1 MLNIKEFIEKEFIE
15 KEYYPILC
23 YPASEDKLFYFCSF
37 YKDGYNFIYI
47 DQYKTESIKLIE
59 IFVSLNIPVYFDNAD
74 DQKSGILNGEYIVI
88 PFTGKEHSD
97 DIIDDWLDSMNNIIT
112 IEQANKIRLLYS
124 I

>member
-1 MLNIKEFIEKEFIE
+1 MLNIKEFIEKEIIE
-15 KEYYPILC
+15 KEYCPILC
-23 YPASEDKLFYFCSF
+23 YPASEDKLFYFGSF